1 MENDLYA
8 LSLIALIAGATLLLV
23 SGIFLGMLIPAVTRW
38 NAERQVRQ
46 AKSKWQAF
54 KQRLPVV
61 TLKKREAAW
70 RCGITSLM
78 PQIECDVFNEYGD
91 CVGRLCYVLS
101 PIAECVYLY
110 EIEIFKGFRG
120 KLGYGTAAVLE
131 LSRVNNSLPII
142 SDQEMGTEDALKFWK
157 KLHKLAG
164 QNQDCPVKGTISN
177 SAWPA
182 ERQKWPH
189 LQFQESLFEHFKKFH
204 RDGFLAY
211 QIEIFPTATD
221 IVGIQAP
228 EFLEGFQPN
237 R

>member
-142 SDQEMGTEDALKFWK
+142 PDQEMGTEDALKFWK
-157 KLHKLAG
+157 KLHKLATH
-164 QNQDCPVKGTISN
+164 NQGCPVKGTISN
-177 SAWPA
+177 SAWAA
-182 ERQKWPH
+182 ERQKWAQLDFHEKLFDH
-189 LQFQESLFEHFKKFH
+189 LKSHHEKVFL
-204 RDGFLAY
+204 GF
-211 QIEIFPTATD
+211 QIENFPTATG
-221 IVGIQAP
+221 IWGIQDP